1 MWLTEGPWAP
11 GRPESPLSPLNPLT
25 PWGAKD
31 SWDMCGLSSVLSW
44 PSTKISQNLRYYI
57 RGFLQEGQVNQ
68 SSLYLLK
75 LRAFP
80 CLLWNPCSPESGGSH
95 RRLEAEGYSR
105 VVTSQ
110 PYSRD
115 SQGSIICVRTK
126 ILPLLWK
133 PTDLLDS
140 LANNM
145 NSSNQDSFQWKLC
158 DQYICSNTCERRERQ
173 MKNKYNRVRSA
184 SSSFLEARWTTCMM
198 FMRRW
203 TATSSITLL
212 LHKSCF
218 CLCEFVARVQLQM
231 FLAWWWTYSFTIES
245 RQTRHTTIP
254 LREERKTSMLK
265 TQLSPVVFS
274 SCWTVK
280 HYFVGFR
287 KSTLHM

>member
-110 PYSRD
+110 PYRRD

-145 NSSNQDSFQWKLC
+145 NSSNQNSF
-158 DQYICSNTCERRERQ
+158 I
-173 MKNKYNRVRSA
+173 
-184 SSSFLEARWTTCMM
+184 
-198 FMRRW
+198 
-203 TATSSITLL
+203 
-212 LHKSCF
+212 
-218 CLCEFVARVQLQM
+218 
-231 FLAWWWTYSFTIES
+231 
-245 RQTRHTTIP
+245 
-254 LREERKTSMLK
+254 
-265 TQLSPVVFS
+265 
-274 SCWTVK
+274 
-280 HYFVGFR
+280 
-287 KSTLHM
+287 